1 MSSVARAETYAWL
14 EHRLDQWAQWKRGG
28 ISSALG
34 YGSLLSRYTKHDVR
48 GGPSIEHDNP
58 AFDRM
63 MNALDQAVIDLPA
76 ELKQVI
82 KMTHDH
88 ASPDDALPVSVMA
101 AQLKVSIST
110 LYNWRKRAYQLLA
123 ARVKE

>member
-1 MSSVARAETYAWL
+1 MSSVARADSYAWL

-34 YGSLLSRYTKHDVR
+34 YGSLLGRYSKVEVR
-48 GGPSIEHDNP
+48 GPCIEHDNP

-63 MNALDQAVIDLPA
+63 MNDLDQAVIDLPT
-76 ELKQVI
+76 ELRQVV

-88 ASPDDALPVSVMA
+88 ASPDDALPVAVMA
-101 AQLKVSIST
+101 ASLKVSVST

-123 ARVKE
+123 QRVKE